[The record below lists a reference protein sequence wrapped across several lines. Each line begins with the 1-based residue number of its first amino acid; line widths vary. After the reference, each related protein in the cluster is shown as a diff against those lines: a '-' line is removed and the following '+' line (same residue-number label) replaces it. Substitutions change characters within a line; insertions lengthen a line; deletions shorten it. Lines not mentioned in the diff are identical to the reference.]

1 MNQEHSDA
9 SHQSPS
15 SSAPSFSKKTPS
27 SDTAFPSIAVMGM
40 CLALIIALVGI
51 TGWKV
56 IGLEAER
63 AGVQR
68 ERDALERDKND
79 FEQKSKA
86 LPGLRQN
93 YEELTAS
100 VMKLEGTQKELRQT
114 LDKMTKQR
122 QTLVE
127 EAAKLSGDNTELTS
141 RMNAVR
147 KELGQAQ
154 SELANARP
162 LAAVAKQELT
172 ALQSQETSLRAS
184 ISEKQKQFAS
194 LTADI
199 QGLERSRAHTQDLL
213 DLMMKDQKVLE
224 GFKKT
229 IEAMTSQLQASLAKA
244 DSASNEYAR
253 HAAHVQTTTR
263 NLDAEVPT
271 MKNRLQEMGN
281 HLVSL
286 EQYRAEFLAMVA
298 QGGNV
303 SKALQDQVKTL
314 TEKNNQLATTLRVLD
329 EPIKLWTQRSQELLI
344 KVQTMEERILPL
356 ANTLAKAAETVATQ
370 AKTLES
376 QVGGLQTGVS
386 GFQNSVR
393 SLEQQALAL
402 ATATT
407 DIQSGA
413 RFSKDNSES
422 LSQMISKLRQ
432 DLETLSATL
441 QAIQSQKQKHPADNQ

>member
-1 MNQEHSDA
+1 
-9 SHQSPS
+9 
-15 SSAPSFSKKTPS
+15 
-27 SDTAFPSIAVMGM
+27 
-40 CLALIIALVGI
+40 
-51 TGWKV
+51 
-56 IGLEAER
+56 
-63 AGVQR
+63 
-68 ERDALERDKND
+68 
-79 FEQKSKA
+79 
-86 LPGLRQN
+86 
-93 YEELTAS
+93 
-100 VMKLEGTQKELRQT
+100 
-114 LDKMTKQR
+114 
-122 QTLVE
+122 
-127 EAAKLSGDNTELTS
+127 
-141 RMNAVR
+141 
-147 KELGQAQ
+147 
-154 SELANARP
+154 
-162 LAAVAKQELT
+162 
-172 ALQSQETSLRAS
+172 
-184 ISEKQKQFAS
+184 
-194 LTADI
+194 
-199 QGLERSRAHTQDLL
+199 
-213 DLMMKDQKVLE
+213 
-224 GFKKT
+224 
-229 IEAMTSQLQASLAKA
+229 
-244 DSASNEYAR
+244 
-253 HAAHVQTTTR
+253 
-263 NLDAEVPT
+263 
-271 MKNRLQEMGN
+271 
-281 HLVSL
+281 
-286 EQYRAEFLAMVA
+286 MVA